1 MRLRSVKNWAIVV
14 RCFLPYLDEG
24 IIISEAVYRGR
35 ISSSQES
42 SFRGSVIS
50 VSLCSVT
57 RAS

>member
-24 IIISEAVYRGR
+24 IISEAVYRGR